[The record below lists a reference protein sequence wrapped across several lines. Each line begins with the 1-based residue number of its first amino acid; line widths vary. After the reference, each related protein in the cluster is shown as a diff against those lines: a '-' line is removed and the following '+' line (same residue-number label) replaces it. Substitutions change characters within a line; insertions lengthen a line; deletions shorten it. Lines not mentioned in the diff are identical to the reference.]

1 MKEIENDRKHLF
13 EKMAEKNSQTL
24 CFILSIIILLLAA
37 NIFNEQDFFKYSPDR
52 RTETV
57 AYLKT
62 VTIVQSPKEF
72 VVI

>member
-1 MKEIENDRKHLF
+1 MKEIENDRRHLF
-13 EKMAEKNSQTL
+13 EKMAAKNSQTL
-24 CFILSIIILLLAA
+24 RFILSIILFLLAA